1 MRRNN
6 RRDQHHE
13 IHLHGVFDASAALG
27 VEATLARAEPHARL
41 RVDLTHIRE
50 FHDSAIAVLA
60 QALKRC
66 AADVAVRGL
75 RQHQIRMLRYLGVD
89 TPPLEQDAVPG
100 AGPA

>member
-1 MRRNN
+1 MRRNP
-6 RRDQHHE
+6 RRDEHQE
-13 IHLHGVFDASAALG
+13 IRLQGIFDAPAARG
-27 VEATLARAEPHARL
+27 VEATLSRAEPHARL

-60 QALKRC
+60 HALKRC

-89 TPPLEQDAVPG
+89 TPQLEPDSVPE